1 MKMKKFSFSAI
12 MLSLISVIAFGQGE
26 KRINL
31 YGNYVFDDSFDSYYD
46 AYNYYSGKIKGGFQ
60 YGAGIEFMLKESYGL
75 ELLYMGQ
82 STTAPTTY
90 YDDAT
95 FQGVQTAN
103 LDLNLNWAMLAGGRH
118 MMRPGSKFEG
128 YGGLMLGA
136 LFISAENPNNH
147 KSNSATKFAWGIR
160 LGGNIWASDKVAIKL
175 QAQLLSAVQSVGG
188 GLYFGTGGA
197 GAGVSTYSSMLQ
209 FGLGGGLAFRLGG
222 SSNTNTGSVP
232 PPPPPGTVQPQPPQ
246 PPKK

>member
-1 MKMKKFSFSAI
+1 MKKFTVSI
-12 MLSLISVIAFGQGE
+12 LMLSIISLIAFGQSE

-46 AYNYYSGKIKGGFQ
+46 AYNYYNGKIKGGFQ
-60 YGAGIEFMLKESYGL
+60 YGAGLEFMIKQNYGL

-90 YDDAT
+90 YDESS
-95 FQGVQTAN
+95 FQGVQSAD
-103 LDLNLNWAMLAGGRH
+103 LDLSLNWAMLAGGKK
-118 MMRPGSKFEG
+118 MQRPGSKFEG

-136 LFISAENPNNH
+136 LFISAENPRSG
-147 KSNSATKFAWGIR
+147 KSNSATKFAWGMR
-160 LGGNIWASDKVAIKL
+160 LGGNIWASEKVGIKL

-209 FGLGGGLAFRLGG
+209 FGLGGGLVFRLGG
-222 SSNTNTGSVP
+222 SNSGTSQVP
-232 PPPPPGTVQPQPPQ
+232 PPTTPPPGTTPPVKQ
-246 PPKK
+246 